1 MYTQQYDKEKAKLNV
16 PHNYS
21 GNALLEEYEKKE
33 DEKRAG
39 EFSSDIDCEKDKVDE
54 ADEKEVMAK
63 PKDKAFLS
71 SVFRN
76 LPFSNLFGSFELF
89 KGGKFNLGS
98 EEIII
103 IAVSAFLIFT
113 KGADTELGVML
124 LLLLFIS

>member
-71 SVFRN
+71 PRTPWRTMWVWGTLNKQVLRFDY
-76 LPFSNLFGSFELF
+76 
-89 KGGKFNLGS
+89 
-98 EEIII
+98 
-103 IAVSAFLIFT
+103 V
-113 KGADTELGVML
+113 
-124 LLLLFIS
+124 